1 MEDKKMSKN
10 FKRFVTL
17 LLTAAM
23 IVGSSMAAFAADG
36 DVTVTG
42 NYYTE
47 PINVT
52 VPTTAV
58 FHLNPG
64 KMEISA
70 NGAVPSGARELA
82 IVSVP
87 GEVSNNSAMNLKSSV
102 AIQTTAKGLELQK
115 DAVENTAKDKLA
127 SIQFGVASV
136 SGDAAKGDNVFK
148 KSAWNLVD
156 ETDEENRPQFILT
169 KKSDS
174 SFNKVY
180 FAFTGT
186 CTPEP
191 TEAWKEGDGV
201 SVKLKFTFAPCDT
214 TITENLPAT
223 FNATT

>member
-1 MEDKKMSKN
+1 MSKN

-47 PINVT
+47 PIDVT

-70 NGAVPSGARELA
+70 NGAVPADARELA

-87 GEVSNNSAMNLKSSV
+87 GEVSNNSTMNLKSSV

-115 DAVENTAKDKLA
+115 AAVENTAKDKLA
-127 SIQFGVASV
+127 CIQFGVASV
-136 SGDAAKGDNVFK
+136 SADAAKGDNVFK

-169 KKSDS
+169 KKSVATY
-174 SFNKVY
+174 NKVY

-201 SVKLKFTFAPCDT
+201 AVKLKFTFAPCDI
-214 TITENLPAT
+214 TITENVPAT